1 MTNKEFQN
9 KVEHWLLDQGCAKI
23 GNWSIEM
30 EEETASI
37 RVIIELIIS
46 GIRVKAVCDTSNDE
60 NAIQNAVL
68 ALNEK
73 IVQRLE
79 SEANKVGE
87 L

>member
-9 KVEHWLLDQGCAKI
+9 KVEYWLLDQGCSKI
-23 GNWSIEM
+23 GNWSITEV
-30 EEETASI
+30 ETDSV

-79 SEANKVGE
+79 SEANKVAK